1 MAKSRIR
8 IIALVAAALWLSAC
22 GGTSSDILGSAAER
36 IAMSSP
42 VAADAGT
49 VVDIDLSAVAN
60 VYAIANVGSAVLNG
74 GMDTYGY
81 AYAASLLDSSVAWSS
96 VSFAFGGAGVPS
108 AVHGGTIAA
117 QVGHYSN
124 VKLLGAA
131 VQGNHVN
138 QTFVVNYSDGSSDTF
153 KQSMSDW
160 SSPQSYAGE
169 TKVLSLA
176 YKVRP
181 QGTTLTQANY
191 VYGYSF
197 AVNSAKTAASITLP
211 NNRDIVILA
220 IAWSG
225 STSLPVA
232 ASPTFTPAPGAY
244 SSSQTV
250 KLSDSTPGAVIYY
263 TTNGTA
269 PTTSSAK
276 YTAALQVTTST
287 TIEAMAA
294 ASGYSNSAVATATY
308 TITPPSGPVVDV
320 GLGGVANVYA
330 IANVSSAVL
339 NGGMDTYGYAY
350 AANLLGSSVTWAG
363 LPFTLGGAGVASAV
377 HGGTIAVPAGHYS
390 SVKLL
395 GAAVQGNHV
404 NQTFMVNYSDG
415 SSDTFKQSMS
425 DWSSPQSYAGE
436 AKVLSLAYKVR
447 PQGTALT
454 QANYVYG
461 YSFAVN
467 GAKTVTSLT
476 LPSNRDVV
484 VLAIDLIPVTRGAI
498 TGVSFDWTSYQ
509 TMATGSDNWPTTW
522 SNDDNQYAMW
532 GDGGGFGGTDT
543 DGRSSLGV
551 ARIVGDSGSYH
562 GVNVFGGKGGLCSAG
577 SAATM
582 QIDGKS
588 HGAPLSLGG
597 VLYAW
602 ITPGS
607 GASGYDSFSL
617 YKSIDK
623 ACTWTQV
630 GVTLA
635 RASVGISFGS
645 FVQFGMD
652 NTSAIDAYVYTVSTA
667 VSDTSQLDIVQ
678 RPGRVMLLRVPAASM
693 ENRGAYEFFA
703 GSDTS
708 GQPTWSKDASQATAV
723 YEDPD
728 GVGPY
733 AQMSYDPAVGRFV
746 YTNQHGN
753 GSDASGR
760 QSLLTMAEAP
770 RPWGPW
776 TVFYRDLFGSAQIEQ
791 SLFQWSFAPKWFR
804 DGGRSFTLIFS
815 GTGSNDSWNTV
826 DGAFTISP

>member
-363 LPFTLGGAGVASAV
+363 VPFTLGGAGVASAV